1 MKTEIYEIPN
11 SINQMFYEFAHG
23 ERSYRIINENDN
35 MSMDNNQ
42 SMQHFIECVGIP
54 TENIEYDEGTQIVVS
69 NEDYNFK
76 IVIDASGLGDFY
88 SHGFDM
94 SRYEGGQ

>member
-11 SINQMFYEFAHG
+11 SITQMFDEFAKG
-23 ERSYRIINENDN
+23 ETSYRIINENDN

-54 TENIEYDEGTQIVVS
+54 TENIEDDEGTQIVVS
-69 NEDYNFK
+69 HEDYNFK
-76 IVIDASGLGDFY
+76 IVIDSGGLGDFY
-88 SHGFDM
+88 SHGFEM
-94 SRYEGGQ
+94 SRYEDGQ